1 MTHPHDRQKKLAATE
16 RRAQIAQLMVS
27 GVRHQYT
34 LAGMFGVNQSTISN
48 DIKII
53 EAEWLR
59 QTVNDVAAAKSV
71 DLLRIDRMIVAAW
84 PAATKGD
91 PRAIAEVRN
100 LIKLRADILGYAAPT
115 KIEANVNMHV
125 LAEQVAAELGLS
137 VGDVIA
143 EAERIIAGAA

>member
-27 GVRHQYT
+27 GVRTQT
-34 LAGMFGVNQSTISN
+34 VLAGMFGVSQATISG
-48 DIKII
+48 DIAKI

-59 QTVNDVAAAKSV
+59 QTVNDVAAAKAV

-84 PAATKGD
+84 PTATKGD